1 MQENNRRL
9 ARVRELLKQ
18 EVAEI
23 LRQELSIEE
32 VGLLTVNAVGVGRD
46 LRSAIVFLGFVGTP
60 AQRKRAPVVLAE
72 TAGLIRGR
80 VGSNVRL
87 KFTPDLRFQIDDSIE
102 QGNRVLALLDELD
115 QIAPPKPAVSPSS
128 APPAA

>member
-18 EVAEI
+18 EIAEI

-60 AQRKRAPVVLAE
+60 AQRKRATVVLSE
-72 TAGLIRGR
+72 NAGLIRGR

-102 QGNRVLALLDELD
+102 QGNRVLALLDELER
-115 QIAPPKPAVSPSS
+115 QPS
-128 APPAA
+128 APTEYPPPPQTP

>member
-72 TAGLIRGR
+72 NAGLIRGR

-102 QGNRVLALLDELD
+102 QGNRVLALLDELE
-115 QIAPPKPAVSPSS
+115 QAAPLKPAFSPSP